1 MTQITKSDFL
11 EKLQKKSK
19 LVTDVRGSDGW
30 KYYNKEDGKKIEK
43 VHRADIYVY
52 IQVDKY
58 SIRNISFESENEI
71 LSAYTK
77 ENMEMILR
85 ELPARIKETKQN
97 YKEYLKTKEGKEYIL
112 TRKVK
117 EFAQS
122 TAVDQDEHGIYRSS
136 DDISIYVIEAVN
148 SKKDMKKYHASG
160 ELLALVRVSRERA
173 YSRQYTR
180 NFGKGKRSDIYLIG
194 QNETGTRFAHPVSDS
209 CETLEQAINWIWD
222 NNKIIARHGD
232 IAITESKTVK
242 NLTGQIVNEYQIMDS
257 HVFTGELHKNGST
270 YVRNGTLIH
279 KKGQHPDV
287 HIGND
292 WMKII
297 RAKRYRKANA
307 IGTRD

>member
-1 MTQITKSDFL
+1 MAQINKSDFL

-30 KYYNKEDGKKIEK
+30 KYYSKEEGKKIEK
-43 VHRADIYVY
+43 VHRASLI
-52 IQVDKY
+52 IQLQMDKY
-58 SIRNISFESENEI
+58 SIRNISMDSENDI
-71 LSAYTK
+71 LAAYTK
-77 ENMEMILR
+77 ENMEMVIR
-85 ELPARIKETKQN
+85 ELPTRIKEEKQAH
-97 YKEYLKTKEGKEYIL
+97 KEYLKTKEGKAHIL
-112 TRKVK
+112 NKKVQ

-122 TAVDQDEHGIYRSS
+122 TAVDQDHHGIYQSG
-136 DDISIYVIEAVN
+136 DDVYISVIEAVN
-148 SKKDMKKYHASG
+148 TKKDLKKYHASG
-160 ELLALVRVSRERA
+160 ELLALVKVSRERT
-173 YSRQYTR
+173 YSKQYTR
-180 NFGKGKRSDIYLIG
+180 QFGKGRRSDKYLIG